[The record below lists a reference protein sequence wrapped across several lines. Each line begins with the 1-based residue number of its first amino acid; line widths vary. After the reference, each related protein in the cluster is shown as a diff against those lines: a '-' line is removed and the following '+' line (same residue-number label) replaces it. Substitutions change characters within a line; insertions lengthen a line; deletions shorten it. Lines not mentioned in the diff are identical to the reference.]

1 MPLTIPFDNS
11 YTRLPEQFYA
21 RIGPSP
27 VARPKLVA
35 LNEGLAQAL
44 GIDVGELRSP
54 AGVAVLSGSA
64 IPDGADPLAQ
74 AYAGHQ
80 FGGWSPQ
87 LGDGRAMLLGEVL
100 DVKGTRQ
107 DIQLKGSG
115 RTPFS
120 RGGDGRAWLGP
131 VLREYVV
138 SEAMAALG
146 IPTTR
151 ALAAV
156 TTGEHVMRETALPG
170 AVLTRIASSHIRVGT
185 FQYFAARQDTEA
197 LKTLVDYTIKRHFP
211 QAETPL
217 DLLQSVITAQ
227 ARLIARWMG
236 IGFIHGVMNT
246 DNTHIGGITIDY
258 GPCAF
263 MDAYHPARVYSS
275 IDREG
280 RYAFNQQPEIIVWN
294 LAQLANCLLPLMGDG
309 DTAVKQ
315 ATEALHGFR
324 DQFLEFW
331 ITEHRAKLGLKRTM
345 AGDDEL
351 VIDLLDRMAQ
361 GKADFTNTFRA
372 LADGNARDQFLDPAL
387 YDGWHTRWQARL
399 AQEGTVWNQ
408 QQALIRTTSPTLIP
422 RNHRIE
428 QVIEAAVAGDYSP
441 FERLIAALARPYE
454 DVAEYADLRR
464 PPSKDEEVQQT
475 FCGT

>member
-1 MPLTIPFDNS
+1 MPLNIHFDNS
-11 YTRLPEQFYA
+11 YARLAEQFYA
-21 RIGPSP
+21 RIPASP
-27 VARPKLVA
+27 VAAPKLVA
-35 LNEGLAQAL
+35 LNETLAREL
-44 GIDVGELRSP
+44 GIKAGELRSP

-64 IPDGADPLAQ
+64 IPDGAEPLAQ

-100 DVKGTRQ
+100 DVSGTRQ

-156 TTGEHVMRETALPG
+156 TTGEDVMRETALPG
-170 AVLTRIASSHIRVGT
+170 AVLTRVATSHIRVGT
-185 FQYFAARQDTEA
+185 FQYFAARQDAEA
-197 LKTLVDYTIKRHFP
+197 LKALTDYTIQRHYP
-211 QAETPL
+211 DAKTPM

-246 DNTHIGGITIDY
+246 DNTHIGGLTIDY

-275 IDREG
+275 IDRAG

-294 LAQLANCLLPLMGDG
+294 LAQLATSLIPLMGDS

-324 DQFLEFW
+324 DQFLGFW
-331 ITEHRAKLGLKRTM
+331 ITEHRAKLGLKRAM

-361 GKADFTNTFRA
+361 GQADFTNTFRA

-387 YDGWHTRWQARL
+387 YDDWHTRWQARL
-399 AQEGTVWNQ
+399 AQEGTDWAQ
-408 QQALIRTTSPTLIP
+408 QQALIRATSPALIP
-422 RNHRIE
+422 RNHRVE
-428 QVIEAAVAGDYSP
+428 QMIQAAVTGDYAP
-441 FERLIAALARPYE
+441 FERLMAALARPYE
-454 DVAEYADLRR
+454 DVVDYADLRR
-464 PPSKDEEVQQT
+464 PPTEDEEVKQT

>member
-11 YTRLPEQFYA
+11 YARLPDQFYS

-44 GIDVGELRSP
+44 GIDVGELGSP

-100 DVKGTRQ
+100 DANGTRQ

-170 AVLTRIASSHIRVGT
+170 AVLTRIATSHIRVGT

-197 LKTLVDYTIKRHFP
+197 LQILTDYTIKRHFP
-211 QAETPL
+211 EAETPL

-263 MDAYHPARVYSS
+263 MDTYHPARVYSS
-275 IDREG
+275 IDRAG

-294 LAQLANCLLPLMGDG
+294 LAQLATSLIPLMGDE
-309 DTAVKQ
+309 DAAVKQ

-331 ITEHRAKLGLKRTM
+331 ITEHRAKLGLKRAM

-361 GKADFTNTFRA
+361 GQADFTNTFRA

-387 YDGWHTRWQARL
+387 YDDWHSHWQARL
-399 AQEGTVWNQ
+399 AQEGTDWNQ
-408 QQALIRTTSPTLIP
+408 QQALIRATSPVCIP

-428 QVIEAAVAGDYSP
+428 QMIEAAVAGDYNP
-441 FERLIAALARPYE
+441 FERMMTALSRPFE
-454 DVAEYADLRR
+454 DVAEFSDLRR
-464 PPSKDEEVQQT
+464 PPTVDEEVKQT

>member
-11 YTRLPEQFYA
+11 YARLPDQFYA

-87 LGDGRAMLLGEVL
+87 LGDGRAMLLGEVREAN
-100 DVKGTRQ
+100 GTRQ

-170 AVLTRIASSHIRVGT
+170 AVLTRIATSHIRVGT

-197 LKTLVDYTIKRHFP
+197 LQALTDYTIQRHFP
-211 QAETPL
+211 DAKNPL

-263 MDAYHPARVYSS
+263 MDSYHPARVYSS
-275 IDREG
+275 IDRAG

-294 LAQLANCLLPLMGDG
+294 LAQLATSLIPLMGDE
-309 DTAVKQ
+309 DAAVKQ

-324 DQFLEFW
+324 NQFLAFW
-331 ITEHRAKLGLKRTM
+331 ITEHRAKLGLKRAM

-361 GKADFTNTFRA
+361 GQADFTNTFRA
-372 LADGNARDQFLDPAL
+372 LADGNAHDQFLDPAL
-387 YDGWHTRWQARL
+387 YDDWHSRWQARL
-399 AQEGTVWNQ
+399 AQEGTDWAQ
-408 QQALIRTTSPTLIP
+408 QQALIRATSPTLIP

-428 QVIEAAVAGDYSP
+428 QMIEAAVAGDYNP
-441 FERLIAALARPYE
+441 FERLMTALSRPFE
-454 DVAEYADLRR
+454 DVAEFSDLRR
-464 PPSKDEEVQQT
+464 PPTEEEEVKQT

>member
-11 YTRLPEQFYA
+11 YARLPARFYA

-44 GIDVGELRSP
+44 GIDTGELRSP

-100 DVKGTRQ
+100 DANGTRQ

-138 SEAMAALG
+138 SEAMAALN

-170 AVLTRIASSHIRVGT
+170 AVLTRIATSHIRVGT

-197 LKTLVDYTIKRHFP
+197 LQILTDYTIQRHFP
-211 QAETPL
+211 DAQTPL

-227 ARLIARWMG
+227 ARLIARWMS

-263 MDAYHPARVYSS
+263 MDTYHPARVYSS
-275 IDREG
+275 IDRNG

-294 LAQLANCLLPLMGDG
+294 LAQLATSLIPLMGDE
-309 DTAVKQ
+309 DAAVKQ
-315 ATEALHGFR
+315 ATDALHGFR

-331 ITEHRAKLGLKRTM
+331 ITEHRAKLGLKRAM

-361 GKADFTNTFRA
+361 GQADFPNTFRA
-372 LADGNARDQFLDPAL
+372 LADGNARDQFLDPAF
-387 YDGWHTRWQARL
+387 YDDWHSRWQARL
-399 AQEGTVWNQ
+399 AQEGTDWAQ
-408 QQALIRTTSPTLIP
+408 QQALIRATSPALIA

-428 QVIEAAVAGDYSP
+428 QMIEAAVAGDYSP
-441 FERLIAALARPYE
+441 FKRLMTALSRPFE
-454 DVAEYADLRR
+454 DVAEFSDLRR
-464 PPSKDEEVQQT
+464 PPTEDEEVKQT